1 MKKLFIFL
9 TPAFLLT
16 ISCSSSKNKVTQ
28 ISQASSNG
36 NELVAYAPLWAALY
50 QQKASEYKALA
61 TQAYNIAYERLDA
74 ELLEKSEKPFA
85 VVTDIDETVLDN
97 SPYTVHQ
104 ALLNKTYSDSSWI
117 QWTSLSEADSVP
129 GAPAFFKYAA
139 SKGVE
144 VFYITN
150 RSIPEMTTTI
160 TNLKK
165 WGFPYADEKHLL
177 LKTTTSSKDERRA
190 AVAEKYNILLFFGDN
205 LGDFQGIFDHKTNE
219 ERDAIVKQEAA
230 MFGKKF
236 IVLPNPM
243 YGEWQN
249 ASIKYNYKQAT
260 SEKAKTMIQGL
271 KNY

>member
-1 MKKLFIFL
+1 MKRFSFFLPSIFL
-9 TPAFLLT
+9 LA
-16 ISCSSSKNKVTQ
+16 ISCASSKNKIAQ
-28 ISQASSNG
+28 PSSSG

-61 TQAYNIAYERLDA
+61 TQAYNIAHERLDA
-74 ELLEKSEKPFA
+74 EILGKSDKPFA

-104 ALLNKTYSDSSWI
+104 ALLNKTYSDSSWKE
-117 QWTSLSEADSVP
+117 WTSLAQADSVP
-129 GAPAFFKYAA
+129 GAPNFFKYAA
-139 SKGVE
+139 SKNVE

-150 RSIPEMTTTI
+150 RSIPEMTATI
-160 TNLKK
+160 ANLKK

-177 LKTTTSSKDERRA
+177 LKTTTSSKDARRA
-190 AVAEKYNILLFFGDN
+190 EVAEKYNILLFFGDN
-205 LGDFQGIFDHKTNE
+205 LGDFQGIFDHKTND
-219 ERDAIVKQEAA
+219 ERDAIVKQEADL
-230 MFGKKF
+230 FGKKF

-260 SEKAKTMIQGL
+260 SEKAKTMIEGL